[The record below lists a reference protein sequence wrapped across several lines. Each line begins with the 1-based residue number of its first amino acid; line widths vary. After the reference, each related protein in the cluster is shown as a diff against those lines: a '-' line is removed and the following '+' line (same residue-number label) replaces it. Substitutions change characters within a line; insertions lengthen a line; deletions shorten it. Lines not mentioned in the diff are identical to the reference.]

1 MSKKLLITSLLAARM
16 ALPLQ
21 AQQAWSLERCV
32 EYAQQNSLSVKQAQ
46 NQVRAAELGLEQA
59 RFSRLPSLNGTVSGG
74 MQFGRTI
81 DPTTNTFDNRR
92 IGFNSYGLNF
102 GVALFAGNR
111 INNNIQ
117 IGRLD
122 LSATQLDA
130 LQTANDL
137 GLNVATA
144 YLNILLS
151 EEQLGLA
158 RQRLGQSQLQLEQT
172 DKLIQ
177 AGARPV
183 NERLNI
189 LSQIALDEQAVVQ
202 AENTVSLNYLALKQ
216 LLMLDPGEPFRIVRP
231 VINIPTEVNPDD
243 YSSAELFVAALGAQ
257 PNIQASEKRIG
268 SATKGI
274 ELARAGYYP
283 TLNFF
288 GGMNSNYS
296 SASRRVAGFQDI
308 TIPQTVIFNG
318 QTVTFQIPQQVPS
331 FEENPYFNQINQN
344 FGQNLGLSLSVPIY
358 NNNRNKISVER
369 ARLNL
374 IQQENNNL
382 QLRQNLKT
390 NVDRAIAD
398 AKAARR
404 TLDAAQSALDAADA
418 SLQNATV
425 RYEVGAINALELQ
438 TARNAKDQASS
449 DLLRAKYQYLFNV
462 KLVEF
467 YQGRKI
473 TLD

>member
-1 MSKKLLITSLLAARM
+1 MTKKLMLAGLIASGMCASLM
-16 ALPLQ
+16 G
-21 AQQAWSLERCV
+21 QQAWTLERCV
-32 EYAQQNSLSVKQAQ
+32 EHAQQNSLAIKQAQ
-46 NQVRAAELGLEQA
+46 NQVRNAELGLEQS

-74 MQFGRTI
+74 MQLGRTI
-81 DPTTNTFDNRR
+81 DPTTNSFDNRR

-102 GVALFAGNR
+102 GVTLFAGNR

-144 YLNILLS
+144 YLNVLLS

-158 RQRLGQSQLQLEQT
+158 RQRLRQSQLQLEQT

-183 NERLNI
+183 NERLNF
-189 LSQIALDEQAVVQ
+189 LSQIALDEQAVIQ
-202 AENTVSLNYLALKQ
+202 AENTVNLNYLNLKQ
-216 LLMLDPGEPFRIVRP
+216 LLFLDPNEPFQIVRP
-231 VINIPTEVNPDD
+231 EITIPAEVNPDN
-243 YSSAELFVAALGAQ
+243 YSGNEVFVSALGAQ
-257 PNIQASEKRIG
+257 ANIQASEKRIE
-268 SATKGI
+268 SATQGI
-274 ELARAGYYP
+274 ELAKAGFLP

-288 GGMNSNYS
+288 GGMTSNYS
-296 SASRRVAGFQDI
+296 SAGRRISGYKDV

-318 QTVTFQIPQQVPS
+318 QTVIFQVPQQIPN

-374 IQQENNNL
+374 IQQETNNQ

-398 AKAARR
+398 ARASRR
-404 TLDAAQSALDAADA
+404 TLDAAQKALEA
-418 SLQNATV
+418 SDMALQNATV
-425 RYEVGAINALELQ
+425 RYEVGSINALELQ
-438 TARNAKDQASS
+438 TARNAKDQAGS
-449 DLLRAKYQYLFNV
+449 DLVRAKYQYLFNV

-473 TLD
+473 TLE